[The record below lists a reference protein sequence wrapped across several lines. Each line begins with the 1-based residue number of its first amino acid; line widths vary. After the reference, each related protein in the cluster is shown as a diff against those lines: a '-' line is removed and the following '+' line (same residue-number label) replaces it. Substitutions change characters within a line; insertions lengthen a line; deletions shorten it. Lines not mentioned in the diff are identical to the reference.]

1 VQETID
7 ILRQVPLIQ
16 DLPAPVLA
24 SLASDVT
31 FRHIDDG
38 EALFHQGD
46 PGTSA
51 FIIHEGWVKIVIHN
65 EEGEEIVLNQCGPG
79 EVIGEIALIDGNPRS
94 AGVIALSPVTAVEL
108 RRNLFL
114 RVLAQQPLL
123 ALDVMRNFAARLR
136 YATAYIEKAIAWSY
150 RIAAGDYERA
160 FADMESASGSV
171 ERDEGDAARAAQ
183 LLAAFFSMVEGV
195 RTREEMLK
203 RQVQDLTIEID
214 EARRRELV
222 DEVAQRAFFQDLQ
235 SAVRQIRNQHEG
247 DEQGEKE

>member
-7 ILRQVPLIQ
+7 ILRQIPLIQ
-16 DLPAPVLA
+16 NLPAAALA
-24 SLASDVT
+24 SLADDVT

-38 EALFHQGD
+38 EALFQQGD
-46 PGTSA
+46 PGASA
-51 FIIHEGWVKIVIHN
+51 FIIHEGWVKVVIHN
-65 EEGEEIVLNQCGPG
+65 EEGEEIILNQCGPG
-79 EVIGEIALIDGNPRS
+79 EVIGEIGLIDGNPRS
-94 AGVIALSPVTAVEL
+94 AGVVALSPVVALEL
-108 RRNLFL
+108 RRDPFL

-136 YATAYIEKAIAWSY
+136 YATTYIEKAIEWSY
-150 RIAAGDYERA
+150 RIAAGDYDRA
-160 FADMESASGSV
+160 VAALQSASGGV

-195 RTREEMLK
+195 RTREETLK

-222 DEVAQRAFFQDLQ
+222 EEVAQRAFFQDLQ
-235 SAVRQIRNQHEG
+235 ATVRHLRGQHEG
-247 DEQGEKE
+247 NEESEKE

>member
-1 VQETID
+1 VLETID
-7 ILRQVPLIQ
+7 ILRQIPLIQ
-16 DLPAPVLA
+16 SLPAPALV
-24 SLASDVT
+24 SLAADAG
-31 FRHIDDG
+31 FCHIDSG

-51 FIIHEGWVKIVIHN
+51 FIIHEGRVKIVIHN

-94 AGVIALSPVTAVEL
+94 AGVVALTPVIALEV
-108 RRNLFL
+108 RRDPFL

-136 YATAYIEKAIAWSY
+136 YATTYIEKAIEWSY
-150 RIAAGDYERA
+150 RIAAGDYDRA
-160 FADMESASGSV
+160 VAALQSASGGV

-195 RTREEMLK
+195 RAREETLQ

-222 DEVAQRAFFQDLQ
+222 DEVAQRTFFQDLQ
-235 SAVRQIRNQHEG
+235 SAVRQMRDRQVGNE
-247 DEQGEKE
+247 ESEKE